1 LLIKQTKPLGQLL
14 LSVELSLI
22 LLNEEGILN
31 SYTFLFQYSLPYSR
45 PVTTP
50 DEIRHVFV
58 AFNFSHAWANS
69 RVFSV
74 VGLQGY
80 YKVAFLYVLSI
91 HKTSLKLE
99 EHIWLPLVWKQKKGL
114 FYKCSYFSW
123 PGFISLF
130 SS

>member
-1 LLIKQTKPLGQLL
+1 M
-14 LSVELSLI
+14 LSIELSLI
-22 LLNEEGILN
+22 LPNEEGMLN
-31 SYTFLFQYSLPYSR
+31 SYTFLFQCSVPYSR
-45 PVTTP
+45 PVTTS

-58 AFNFSHAWANS
+58 AFNFFHAWANS

-99 EHIWLPLVWKQKKGL
+99 EYI
-114 FYKCSYFSW
+114 
-123 PGFISLF
+123 
-130 SS
+130 